1 MNMSSSNK
9 NTIMVLL
16 GVILMAAAWF
26 LGMSP
31 MLEDKEKIDAEVKT
45 LQAKYTDLLAKSQN
59 QAAYEEGIATYNK
72 KYDEKLAKFPATLD
86 QEYTVMFIESVRQS
100 YEFNA
105 KTVTMGEPNQ
115 FYVLGATTAAP
126 AEGTTDG
133 TTEVAATTTESAVV
147 DSAAQDICYTAEF
160 PITYEGSYEG
170 IKELLNHVANY
181 KYRMTVDS
189 ATIAY
194 DVMNDRYTGAI
205 SLTSYCVSGP
215 DRSDAPLSI
224 DVETGVSN
232 IFTGEGGSSS
242 SSTLNKYDENDG
254 AAIANDYDF
263 YAMLNPASSDVSPI
277 VIGQEGK
284 DASQVSSDA
293 NDVVAL
299 KLEFYEKEGK
309 NYVTYTLGD
318 KSYEAEITS
327 PDDVT
332 MYVNSTARKDAE
344 DKTTVNVTISNTM
357 SIPVYVK
364 VNGDDATS
372 PRFNVTSKTG
382 QVKVY

>member
-9 NTIMVLL
+9 NTLMVLL
-16 GVILMAAAWF
+16 GVIIMAAAWF

-31 MLEDKEKIDAEVKT
+31 MLDEKEKIDAEVKT

-86 QEYTVMFIESVRQS
+86 QEYTVMFIESVRQA
-100 YEFNA
+100 YDFNA
-105 KTVTMGEPNQ
+105 KAVTMGEPTQ
-115 FYVLGATTAAP
+115 FYVLGATPAP
-126 AEGTTDG
+126 AEG
-133 TTEVAATTTESAVV
+133 EAATTTDATTAPAV
-147 DSAAQDICYTAEF
+147 DPATQNICYTAEF

-181 KYRMTVDS
+181 KNRMTVDS
-189 ATIAY
+189 TTIQY
-194 DVMNDRYTGAI
+194 DVLNDKYNGTI
-205 SLTSYCVSGP
+205 TLTSYCVSGP

-232 IFTGEGGSSS
+232 LFTGQGGSSS
-242 SSTLNKYDENDG
+242 SSTLTKYDENDG

-263 YAMLNPASSDVSPI
+263 YVMLNPASSDVSPI
-277 VIGQEGK
+277 VVGQEGK

-293 NDVVAL
+293 NDAVAL

-332 MYVNSTARKDAE
+332 LYVNSTARKDAE
-344 DKTTVNVTISNTM
+344 DKTTVNVTITNTM

-372 PRFNVTSKTG
+372 PRFNVTSKSG